1 MPARAYPEVF
11 VNKDTY
17 GIDTDK
23 ERDRI
28 VELDANAKG
37 ELKEVLVGPRG
48 VATRLCIAAIRD
60 AEEAEDIARLVIG
73 AIVDS
78 SGVSAAAAKLTNP
91 FRGDFPNVLKAWAIG
106 RLYPEQ
112 APSAPAAEATVPEGD
127 TTQAAPTVASP
138 GADPLPRECLPEWLS
153 DIDFDEEKL
162 LEAWEFDEI
171 EISAYAGILA
181 YCIAKQP
188 DANNIEAFNQKR
200 RNAVMQ
206 YLPSGQPKLFV
217 DASPLLDLDVLGK
230 IHRTFNSI
238 MTDRICVFEA
248 VIGKIDA
255 IISGPS
261 RIFYVM
267 VRLASG
273 ASLNPLLI
281 IAKFGRKYP
290 DFYPQF
296 PDIELEYHAAAHAL
310 NRFLDVKREKR
321 MYMKLI
327 YGSSYV
333 PVDRRDVDNLLGVAV
348 HALKQTEKTLANY
361 NGGTLS
367 VAHRDKLTLLM
378 NITENQEEVVP
389 EERLA

>member
-17 GIDTDK
+17 GINTDK

-28 VELDANAKG
+28 VELDPNTKG
-37 ELKEVLVGPRG
+37 ELTDVLVGPRG
-48 VATRLCIAAIRD
+48 VATRLCITAIRD
-60 AEEAEDIARLVIG
+60 AEDAEDIARLVIG
-73 AIVDS
+73 AVVDS
-78 SGVSAAAAKLTNP
+78 SGVSASAAKLVDPYRKNFADT
-91 FRGDFPNVLKAWAIG
+91 LKTWAVG
-106 RLYPEQ
+106 RLFPDQSGTANETPQ
-112 APSAPAAEATVPEGD
+112 VPEGE
-127 TTQAAPTVASP
+127 TVQEAPTTRSP
-138 GADPLPRECLPEWLS
+138 IKDPLPRECLPEWLS
-153 DIDFDEEKL
+153 DIDFDEETF
-162 LEAWEFDEI
+162 LEAWAFDEI

-206 YLPSGQPKLFV
+206 YIPSGQLKLFV
-217 DASPLLDLDVLGK
+217 DGSPYLDLDVLGK
-230 IHRTFNSI
+230 VHRTFNSI
-238 MTDRICVFEA
+238 MIDRICLFEA
-248 VIGKIDA
+248 VISKVEA
-255 IISGPS
+255 VISGPS
-261 RIFYVM
+261 RIFYAM
-267 VRLASG
+267 VKLSSG

-281 IAKFGRKYP
+281 IAKYGRKYP
-290 DFYPQF
+290 QFYTEF
-296 PDIELEYHAAAHAL
+296 PDIEIEYHAAAHAL

-348 HALKQTEKTLANY
+348 HALKQTEKTLENY

-367 VAHRDKLTLLM
+367 VAHREKLIQLM
-378 NITENQEEVVP
+378 NLTETHEEAVP
-389 EERLA
+389 EERAA